1 MLLRAWN
8 SFSYSHLRVKS
19 CLCFSFHEGLRR
31 TGWNS
36 IIAVHDVGSRQKR
49 FEVAADAVEGIVSG
63 EILPQLALARSI
75 TIVLQDLAHGIPH
88 MFRRRTRSLEVDAR
102 PVHVS
107 RPATNTLFSASAP
120 MFPPGASE
128 SSMSSHAPGSCC
140 IALAMEPGTR
150 IANAFE
156 TKRVYV

>member
-63 EILPQLALARSI
+63 EILPQLERARSI
-75 TIVLQDLAHGIPH
+75 TVALQDLAHGIPH
-88 MFRRRTRSLEVDAR
+88 LFRRRTRSLEIDAR
-102 PVHVS
+102 PCPRHATSDKHLIFCLGPNV
-107 RPATNTLFSASAP
+107 PA
-120 MFPPGASE
+120 G
-128 SSMSSHAPGSCC
+128 
-140 IALAMEPGTR
+140 
-150 IANAFE
+150 
-156 TKRVYV
+156 